1 MPYAWNNLY
10 VCTKEEL
17 IPSCFNTYDALKK
30 AIKRYEGKA
39 YGLKKVQNGGGGH
52 PMLVDFNSL
61 EPKHQAII
69 GDLRKVDHI
78 LERFYTTDPGAV
90 DFFTNFQFTDDTYLD
105 SAYQDRYITN
115 ASVLKS
121 CLALKDAREIE
132 RISKGGNKLGIMAS
146 ICADAASFNVVL
158 AAKFKVSHNLPESEK
173 RFKQTYKLFLENS
186 YKSLISKHHKNDR
199 SRKVTDQT
207 LDLLKSLFADEN
219 KKPTAT
225 QVHRIYN
232 SFIAGYMEVINHNTG
247 ELFNPKDFKSLSDA
261 TVKNYM
267 ASWENAIATLQKRSG
282 DRQVFMGKFKP
293 YHSFERPKLAGSII
307 SIDDRQPPFKMADG
321 QRVWFYNGIDLAS
334 EAFIC
339 WVHGRSKE
347 GIIVEFY
354 RQMVRNFVAWG
365 LNMPAELEAEMSLNS
380 SFTGTFLRPGAM
392 FEHVKIEANNA
403 RGKRIE
409 RYFGNLRYD
418 IEREREGWLARPKAL
433 KESNQAGPHQAK
445 ALPYDTIVHGCLQDI
460 ENWNNQAHSVH
471 THLTR
476 WEVFTQMQNPDLKQT
491 NWASFMP
498 YLGRETKTSVNTGI
512 IKLQNELFL
521 LGTESK
527 IATGDKLINLMRQV
541 EGNQITIYWLDDNEG
556 QVLKAL
562 VYLGTRYVCEAV
574 AKPKPQR
581 ARAEQTAADLEAF
594 ALMSAYVATIEGYGR
609 TERKAIDKVTVI
621 NTATAKPKSFVM
633 PGLNPTPAPA
643 PKDDLIQP
651 GDEYVIA
658 WPAQTRSLKDT
669 F

>member
-1 MPYAWNNLY
+1 MPHFRNNTL
-10 VCTKEEL
+10 VVEIDEL
-17 IPSCFNTYDALKK
+17 VPSIFSYEGLMKK
-30 AIKRYEGKA
+30 IQRYKNKDYGIKRFQRACLNNQLLIEYDS
-39 YGLKKVQNGGGGH
+39 LDINIQNT
-52 PMLVDFNSL
+52 L
-61 EPKHQAII
+61 
-69 GDLRKVDHI
+69 GDPRKVNHI
-78 LERFYTTDPGAV
+78 LERFYKTDGEAV
-90 DFFTNFQFTDDTYLD
+90 KYFATYSFDDGTYLD
-105 SAYQDRYITN
+105 QPYQERYIIN
-115 ASVLKS
+115 ASVLKAIIGLKS
-121 CLALKDAREIE
+121 ARMSERKAKGGNMTGLSKSLWKDAISFQDTLQIKFNEQHTLPSNERRFNDALKDFE
-132 RISKGGNKLGIMAS
+132 KLG
-146 ICADAASFNVVL
+146 
-158 AAKFKVSHNLPESEK
+158 
-173 RFKQTYKLFLENS
+173 YKT
-186 YKSLISKHHKNDR
+186 LISAKHKNTN
-199 SRKVTDQT
+199 SKKVTDQT

-225 QVHRIYN
+225 QVHRIYK

-261 TVKNYM
+261 TVKKYM
-267 ASWENAIATLQKRSG
+267 ATWENAISTLQKRSG
-282 DRQVFMGKFKP
+282 NRQEFMGKFKP
-293 YHSFERPKLAGSII
+293 YHSFDKPKFAGSII
-307 SIDDRQPPFKMADG
+307 SIDDRQPPFKMPDG

-354 RQMVRNFVAWG
+354 RQLVRNFTAWG

-433 KESNQAGPHQAK
+433 KESNQAGPHQEK
-445 ALPYDTIVHGCLQDI
+445 ALPYNTIVHGCLQDI
-460 ENWNNQAHSVH
+460 ENWNNQPHSIH

-521 LGTESK
+521 LGSESK

-541 EGNQITIYWLDDNEG
+541 EGNQVNIYWLDDNNG

-562 VYLGTRYVCEAV
+562 VYLGTRYVCEAL

-581 ARAEQTAADLEAF
+581 ARVEQTAADLEAF

-609 TERKAIDKVTVI
+609 TERKAIDKVTII
-621 NTATAKPKSFVM
+621 NTTPTKTKSFLM

-643 PKDDLIQP
+643 PKEELIQP